1 MEEARRDEGVPK
13 PGPRGARD
21 QRRAREGRERHPSRD
36 GRCRGKASNVGPH
49 GALRRGGHP
58 HARIH
63 TIAEVREIAAVGRTL
78 TTTRT
83 PDGRT
88 IRLPP
93 VAVHPAAT
101 PPHPQP
107 PPTPGAGERGGVGRT
122 LTPPRP
128 PGARPFPLPPVAV
141 DLAAT
146 PREY

>member
-83 PDGRT
+83 PDCRP
-88 IRLPP
+88 IR
-93 VAVHPAAT
+93 
-101 PPHPQP
+101 
-107 PPTPGAGERGGVGRT
+107 
-122 LTPPRP
+122 
-128 PGARPFPLPPVAV
+128 LPPVAV

-146 PREY
+146 PREYAFAPRYCEHTGQVLREAGFDEDEIAKLRTQGI